1 MEDKLME
8 RLNDFEKRLD
18 KLENEVQKLTN
29 LLNEFEHATL
39 QMVDEKIENAMIGTV
54 SEEDIDNLEW
64 DLRVWT
70 EGLINEKRSN
80 D

>member
-1 MEDKLME
+1 MRDRLIE
-8 RLNDFEKRLD
+8 RLNSFDKRLD
-18 KLENEVQKLTN
+18 VLENEVQRLTN

-39 QMVDEKIENAMIGTV
+39 QMVDEKIENAMIGIV
-54 SEEDIDNLEW
+54 SEDDIDNLEW

-70 EGLINEKRSN
+70 EGLINEQRSN

>member
-1 MEDKLME
+1 MEDRLIE
-8 RLNDFEKRLD
+8 RLNSFDKRLD
-18 KLENEVQKLTN
+18 VLENEVQRLTN
-29 LLNEFEHATL
+29 LLDEFEHATL
-39 QMVDEKIENAMIGTV
+39 QMVDEKIESAMVGTV
-54 SEEDIDNLEW
+54 SEDDIDNLEW

>member
-1 MEDKLME
+1 MEDRLIE
-8 RLNDFEKRLD
+8 RLNNLDKRLD
-18 KLENEVQKLTN
+18 ELENEVQKLTN

-54 SEEDIDNLEW
+54 SEDDIDNLEW

>member
-1 MEDKLME
+1 MEDRLIE
-8 RLNDFEKRLD
+8 RLNSFDKRLD
-18 KLENEVQKLTN
+18 ELENEVQRLTN

-39 QMVDEKIENAMIGTV
+39 QMVDEKIESAMIGTV
-54 SEEDIDNLEW
+54 SEDDIDNLEW

>member
-1 MEDKLME
+1 MEDRLIQ
-8 RLNDFEKRLD
+8 RLNSFDKRLD
-18 KLENEVQKLTN
+18 VLENEVQRLTN

-39 QMVDEKIENAMIGTV
+39 QMVDEKIESAMIGTV
-54 SEEDIDNLEW
+54 SEDDIDNLEW

-70 EGLINEKRSN
+70 EGLINEQRSN

>member
-1 MEDKLME
+1 MEDRLIE
-8 RLNDFEKRLD
+8 RLNNFIERLD
-18 KLENEVQKLTN
+18 ELENEVQRLTN

-39 QMVDEKIENAMIGTV
+39 KMVDEKIENAMIGTV

-70 EGLINEKRSN
+70 EGLVNEKRSN

>member
-1 MEDKLME
+1 MEDRLIE
-8 RLNDFEKRLD
+8 RLNNFEKRLD
-18 KLENEVQKLTN
+18 ELENEVQRLTN
-29 LLNEFEHATL
+29 LWNEFEHATL

-54 SEEDIDNLEW
+54 SEDDIDNLEW

-70 EGLINEKRSN
+70 EGLINEQRSN

>member
-1 MEDKLME
+1 MEDRLIE
-8 RLNDFEKRLD
+8 RLNNFEKRLD
-18 KLENEVQKLTN
+18 ELENEVQKLTN

-54 SEEDIDNLEW
+54 SEDDIDNLEW

-70 EGLINEKRSN
+70 EGLINEQRSN